1 MKIVMINGQN
11 HKGSTYNIGRLLA
24 KNIGSDKDI
33 VEFFLPKDLN
43 HFCLGCYTCIED
55 DTKCPFYEEKNRI
68 MKEVEEADIL
78 IFTTPT
84 YCLRASAPM
93 KSFID
98 LTFNYWMS
106 HRPRK
111 CMFNKK
117 AVVISTAAGSGAK
130 KAVKDV
136 SDALFYW
143 GIPCIVEYGICI
155 QAMNWDG
162 VSEKKKQKIEKD
174 TIRIAQRLSR
184 KKRVKAGIKTKVM
197 FSLMRMMQK
206 ADLGSGEADRS
217 YWEKSG
223 WLGKERPW
231 RMVKKL
237 T

>member
-93 KSFID
+93 KNFID
-98 LTFNYWMS
+98 QTFNYWMS

-184 KKRVKAGIKTKVM
+184 KKSVKAGIKTKVM

-206 ADLGSGEADRS
+206 ADLGAGEADKS

-231 RMVKKL
+231 RME
-237 T
+237 

>member
-184 KKRVKAGIKTKVM
+184 KKRVKAGIKTKTM

-206 ADLGSGEADRS
+206 ADLGAGEADKS

-231 RMVKKL
+231 KNHL
-237 T
+237 

>member
-11 HKGSTYNIGRLLA
+11 HKGSTYNIGRMLA
-24 KNIGSDKDI
+24 EKLGSDKDI
-33 VEFFLPKDLN
+33 TEFFLPKDLN

-68 MKEVEEADIL
+68 MKEIEEADVL

-143 GIPCIVEYGICI
+143 GVPCIVEYGICI
-155 QAMNWDG
+155 QAMNWNG
-162 VSEKKKQKIEKD
+162 VSEKKKQNIEKD
-174 TIRIAQRLSR
+174 TERIAGRLLR
-184 KKRVKAGIKTKVM
+184 KKHVKAGVKTKAM
-197 FSLMRMMQK
+197 FSMMRMMQK
-206 ADLGSGEADRS
+206 ADFGSGEADKS

-231 RMVKKL
+231 KIK
-237 T
+237 

>member
-43 HFCLGCYTCIED
+43 HFCLGCYTCIDD

-184 KKRVKAGIKTKVM
+184 KKSVKAGIKTKAI

-206 ADLGSGEADRS
+206 ADLGSGEADKT

-231 RMVKKL
+231 RMK
-237 T
+237 

>member
-93 KSFID
+93 KNFID
-98 LTFNYWMS
+98 QTFNYWMS

-184 KKRVKAGIKTKVM
+184 KKRVKAGIKTKTM

-206 ADLGSGEADRS
+206 ADLGAGEADKS

-231 RMVKKL
+231 RME
-237 T
+237 

>member
-184 KKRVKAGIKTKVM
+184 KKSVKAGIKTKVM

-206 ADLGSGEADRS
+206 ADFGSGEADKS

-231 RMVKKL
+231 RME
-237 T
+237 

>member
-43 HFCLGCYTCIED
+43 HFCLGCYTCIDD

-184 KKRVKAGIKTKVM
+184 KKCVKAGIKTKAI

-206 ADLGSGEADRS
+206 ADSGSGEADKS

-231 RMVKKL
+231 KNH
-237 T
+237 

>member
-143 GIPCIVEYGICI
+143 GIPCIIEYGICI

-184 KKRVKAGIKTKVM
+184 KKSVKAGIKTKAM

-206 ADLGSGEADRS
+206 ADFGSGEADNS

-231 RMVKKL
+231 RMK
-237 T
+237 

>member
-55 DTKCPFYEEKNRI
+55 DTKCPFYEEKKRI

-93 KSFID
+93 KNFID

-184 KKRVKAGIKTKVM
+184 KKSVKAGIKTKVM

-206 ADLGSGEADRS
+206 ADLGSGEADKS

-231 RMVKKL
+231 RME
-237 T
+237 

>member
-24 KNIGSDKDI
+24 KKIGSDKDI

-184 KKRVKAGIKTKVM
+184 KKRVKAGIKTKAM

-206 ADLGSGEADRS
+206 ADFGSGEADKS

-231 RMVKKL
+231 RMK
-237 T
+237 

>member
-43 HFCLGCYTCIED
+43 HFCLGCYTCIDD

-162 VSEKKKQKIEKD
+162 VSQKKKQKIEKD
-174 TIRIAQRLSR
+174 TTRIAQRLSR
-184 KKRVKAGIKTKVM
+184 KRRVKAGIKTKAM

-206 ADLGSGEADRS
+206 AGLGAGEADKS

-231 RMVKKL
+231 RMK
-237 T
+237 

>member
-11 HKGSTYNIGRLLA
+11 HKGSTYNIGRMLA
-24 KNIGSDKDI
+24 EKLGSDKDI
-33 VEFFLPKDLN
+33 TEFFLPKDLN

-68 MKEVEEADIL
+68 MKEVEEADVL

-162 VSEKKKQKIEKD
+162 VSQKKKQKIEKD
-174 TIRIAQRLSR
+174 TTRIAQRLSR
-184 KKRVKAGIKTKVM
+184 KKRVKAGIKTKAM

-206 ADLGSGEADRS
+206 ADFGSGEADRS
-217 YWEKSG
+217 YWEKCG

-231 RMVKKL
+231 RMI
-237 T
+237 